1 MLKISFSKNKI
12 KAILSL
18 ILLFMMLSSCSTR
31 LVTIPEYKSFTD
43 DAGREVTLYSKP
55 QRVAVLMSSLAEVW
69 ALSGGKIDITVGETV
84 ERGIADGSVI
94 LVDDGAGKTINT
106 ELLINGKPDFVICSA
121 DISAQYEAALL
132 LEETGT
138 PSACFRIE
146 SFEDYLRVLSLFCDI
161 TENKTAY
168 EKYGLEVE
176 MRVSAVR
183 SNPLI
188 GDRERTALFLRAG
201 SSASSVKAKQSSDHF
216 AAQMLT
222 ELGLLNIADD
232 APLLVDSLSAEEI
245 LLRDPEYIFIS
256 TMGDEEAAKKNVREM
271 FSGPEWKS
279 LSAVKNEKY
288 VFLPKELFHY
298 KPNARWGE
306 AYRFLME
313 VIYDYVDFEYEQ
325 A

>member
-1 MLKISFSKNKI
+1 MLKTSFLKNKI
-12 KAILSL
+12 CLAASF
-18 ILLFMMLSSCSTR
+18 LLLVLFLSSCATR
-31 LVTIPEYKSFTD
+31 LVSIPEYKSFTD

-69 ALSGGKIDITVGETV
+69 SLSGGNVDITVAEAV
-84 ERGIADGSVI
+84 ERGFADGSVI

-146 SFEDYLRVLSLFCDI
+146 SFEDYLRVLSLFCEI
-161 TENKTAY
+161 NENTTAY
-168 EKYGLEVE
+168 EKYGTEVATHVWLMRE
-176 MRVSAVR
+176 MARDE
-183 SNPLI
+183 
-188 GDRERTALFLRAG
+188 GKTALFLRAG
-201 SSASSVKAKQSSDHF
+201 STTSSVKAKTSEEHF
-216 AAQMLT
+216 AARMLN
-222 ELGLLNIADD
+222 EFHISNIADD
-232 APLLVDSLSAEEI
+232 APIIIDSLSIEEI
-245 LLRDPEYIFIS
+245 LLRDPDFIFIA

-271 FSGPEWKS
+271 FSEPEWQS
-279 LSAVKNEKY
+279 LSAVRNEKY

-306 AYRFLME
+306 AYDFLSDF
-313 VIYDYVDFEYEQ
+313 INDYE
-325 A
+325 